1 MNEGGERRRPFL
13 AATGAARSTI
23 VDVARQAGVSVSTV
37 SHVVNETRRVA
48 PETRRLVE
56 AAIAS
61 VGYQTNTLAR
71 SLKTA
76 TTKTVGL
83 AISATANPYFNDI
96 ICAIVSECAR
106 LGLMVFLAD
115 TQDEPETELSVVT
128 ALHQRRV
135 DGIILAPSPDPE
147 RRAQNYIEA
156 AGIPCVLVDRAP
168 NERFDQVGLNN
179 RGAMRLLVAHLAS
192 FGHRRIGFIA
202 GHPGFA
208 TTLERIN
215 GYMLALASC
224 GLEIDETLL
233 VAGNATTA
241 AATASARALLALPNP
256 PTALIAGNN
265 MTTIGAMRAIRALD
279 LKVPKDISLVG
290 IDDFEWADCFEPR
303 LTLVAQPCEE
313 IGRQAAALLSE
324 RIAAS
329 DGPRRTIRL
338 DGTLIK
344 RDSCGAPP

>member
-1 MNEGGERRRPFL
+1 MTEGSGRLRPL
-13 AATGAARSTI
+13 LTATSVARSTI
-23 VDVARQAGVSVSTV
+23 VDVARKAGVSVSTV

-48 PETRRLVE
+48 PETKRLVE
-56 AAIAS
+56 AAIAN

-115 TQDEPETELSVVT
+115 TEDEPETELSVVT

-135 DGIILAPSPDPE
+135 DGIILAPSPDPK

-168 NERFDQVGLNN
+168 NDRFDQVGLNN
-179 RGAMRLLVAHLAS
+179 HGAMRLLVAHLAS
-192 FGHRRIGFIA
+192 FGHQRIGLIA
-202 GHPGFA
+202 GHPHFT

-215 GYMLALASC
+215 GYILALASR
-224 GLEIDETLL
+224 
-233 VAGNATTA
+233 TTTGGQSPA
-241 AATASARALLALPNP
+241 DSATASAQALLALPRP

-265 MTTIGAMRAIRALD
+265 MATIGAMRAIRALG
-279 LKVPKDISLVG
+279 LKVPRDISIVG

-324 RIAAS
+324 RIAAA

-338 DGTLIK
+338 DGTLIQ